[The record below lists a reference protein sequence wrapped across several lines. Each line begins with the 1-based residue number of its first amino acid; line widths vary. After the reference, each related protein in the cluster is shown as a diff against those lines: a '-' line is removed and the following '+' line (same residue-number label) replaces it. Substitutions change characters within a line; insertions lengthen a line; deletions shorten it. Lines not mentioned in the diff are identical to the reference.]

1 MKRYEILRRKGNYVS
16 GCRFSGSGSVFGGA
30 ALPWARDPETKLS
43 QLGGFNPF
51 GPPRGLRGLA
61 LDGCSAICPG
71 CRPGPLAGRVG
82 LRSVWVA
89 GLFWL
94 PSCSGVRPVPLP
106 LCSVS
111 ILFRS
116 SFCCGWRYV
125 PFAVLFSSPF
135 YPAAMPSR
143 CRSVPVV
150 IENSFPL
157 PFLNDC
163 PSLSVRY

>member
-71 CRPGPLAGRVG
+71 CRPGPVAGRVG

-89 GLFWL
+89 GLFRC
-94 PSCSGVRPVPLP
+94 PSCSVASLFSFHSISVFILLRLAACPVCRSVLVDVLSSCHAVPL
-106 LCSVS
+106 
-111 ILFRS
+111 
-116 SFCCGWRYV
+116 
-125 PFAVLFSSPF
+125 
-135 YPAAMPSR
+135 PSR
-143 CRSVPVV
+143 CRPVAVV

>member
-71 CRPGPLAGRVG
+71 CRPGPVAVCRSQVCLGCRAVLVSVLFRCLSVQFPFYFGLHSVAVGGMSRLPFCSGRRFIQ
-82 LRSVWVA
+82 LPCRPVA
-89 GLFWL
+89 APL
-94 PSCSGVRPVPLP
+94 PSC
-106 LCSVS
+106 
-111 ILFRS
+111 
-116 SFCCGWRYV
+116 CGRY
-125 PFAVLFSSPF
+125 L
-135 YPAAMPSR
+135 
-143 CRSVPVV
+143 
-150 IENSFPL
+150 E
-157 PFLNDC
+157 
-163 PSLSVRY
+163 